1 MLDSVRRIIAV
12 SRPRVVG
19 PVTVGHGINEFFAI
33 VIPPIIPLLVSDI
46 GITYGQ
52 AGFLLTIFFAMY
64 SVFQL
69 PAGVLADRIGKI
81 RIMSV
86 GLVGIAGSILF
97 ASLADGYGM
106 LLVAQTLAGIS
117 GSTFHPTGM
126 SIISDVETHAT
137 EGKAMGV
144 FGFGGALGTLSSP
157 LIVGGLAA
165 IVGWRVALMGAGLL
179 GLIVTVL
186 CVPLL
191 LTSETED
198 SILARTDGGRSVRG
212 LFRPLKR
219 VIGIPITRGIIL
231 LFLITLVLSLQH
243 RAIQTFTTSYV
254 ASETGASAS
263 VGNLAFFT
271 LLVGG
276 SLASLWAGDLADRF
290 NRELL
295 GAGAAVLTGVLVSAT
310 LLVTRLLDGIPF
322 EFLIAVLAL
331 WFAVIGTM
339 MYASYPV
346 KNAIVSQKADA
357 DSSGSLF
364 GVIQTASAIG
374 SASGPA
380 IFGVL
385 ATDWGVVAAFPAIAG
400 VSLVL
405 ALLFLLLHRLS

>member
-1 MLDSVRRIIAV
+1 
-12 SRPRVVG
+12 
-19 PVTVGHGINEFFAI
+19 
-33 VIPPIIPLLVSDI
+33 
-46 GITYGQ
+46 
-52 AGFLLTIFFAMY
+52 
-64 SVFQL
+64 
-69 PAGVLADRIGKI
+69 
-81 RIMSV
+81 
-86 GLVGIAGSILF
+86 
-97 ASLADGYGM
+97 M

-117 GSTFHPTGM
+117 GSTFHLTGM
-126 SIISDVETHAT
+126 SIISDVETRET

-144 FGFGGALGTLSSP
+144 FGFGGALGTMSSP

-165 IVGWRVALMGAGLL
+165 LAGWRVALMGAGFL
-179 GLIVTVL
+179 GLLVTSL

-191 LTSETED
+191 IASKVD
-198 SILARTDGGRSVRG
+198 GGAPARTDGGHSVSVRG
-212 LFRPLKR
+212 LSQLLKR
-219 VIGIPITRGIIL
+219 LVDIPITRGIVL

-254 ASETGASAS
+254 AAETGASTS

-290 NRELL
+290 DRELL
-295 GAGAAVLTGVLVSAT
+295 GAGAAIITGVLVSAT
-310 LLVTRLLDGIPF
+310 LLVTHLLNGF
-322 EFLIAVLAL
+322 SLEFLVAVLAI
-331 WFAVIGTM
+331 WFAVIGVM

-346 KNAIVSQKADA
+346 KNAIVSQKADS

-380 IFGVL
+380 IFGAL
-385 ATDWGVVAAFPAIAG
+385 ATDWGVVAAFPAIAC

-405 ALLFLLLHRLS
+405 ASLFLLLRRLG